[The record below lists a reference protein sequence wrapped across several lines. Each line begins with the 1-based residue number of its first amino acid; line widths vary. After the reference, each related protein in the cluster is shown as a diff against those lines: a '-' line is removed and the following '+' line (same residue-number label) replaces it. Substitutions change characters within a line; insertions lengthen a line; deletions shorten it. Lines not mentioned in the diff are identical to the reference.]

1 MLKGWH
7 GQPAVYKS
15 TAGTDVAD
23 CMLLNGRS
31 PKDRRTA
38 RQCLFVSELNLC
50 TTLSPIP
57 SRFKAKMSVPR
68 PLQSLP
74 TLSDCFRSLMAK
86 AAMAV
91 GSGNLLEPAT
101 LERKQRICI
110 QTDYIGGS
118 ARISI
123 AMTLTWMIKEIQKS
137 QTTCHAIYLWQSCLA
152 NVFLTASLATKSG

>member
-91 GSGNLLEPAT
+91 GSGNIETSYPGKKAADLHSNRLYRGQCKNKHRNDT
-101 LERKQRICI
+101 DLDDQRNSKKPNNLSR
-110 QTDYIGGS
+110 YI
-118 ARISI
+118 
-123 AMTLTWMIKEIQKS
+123 LV
-137 QTTCHAIYLWQSCLA
+137 AILSC
-152 NVFLTASLATKSG
+152 